1 MFDYNEDAV
10 FAAHRYREEQML
22 REVAMERIGRESQL
36 ERPALHRQLLV
47 KTGDLLISAGTTL
60 KGRADSLAASPEFG
74 QDIRRA

>member
-10 FAAHRYREEQML
+10 FAAHRYREAQMM
-22 REVAMERIGRESQL
+22 REVESARISREIQV
-36 ERPALHRQLLV
+36 EPLHRQLLA

-60 KGRADSLAASPEFG
+60 KGRADSLPASPKFR